1 MSVVD
6 ALRHGR
12 HTDALASLM
21 EILYEHT
28 ETIVEYVDHPILAL
42 DQPAHLRERCENRAL
57 EFSEHFKVALERG
70 EAFGE
75 QAKLLLSYDELIAG
89 LDGQSI
95 VLMDGF
101 LRTVNDFRPT
111 QLIKFESLPAMG
123 YAGNVKLLAQR
134 VNELRAQN
142 YCVALLA
149 GGVADVGRVKSMA
162 RCAFS
167 GVRVS
172 AALRRVSSASS
183 NAPFTTSSPTSG
195 WEKRSISSRTTS
207 GSSREQGITQN
218 TLSSSSI

>member
-1 MSVVD
+1 MPFRTTRATICPTRSRFPPRAKRERQAKKPRRPRQRRPRPFPPKNGYMSVVD

-42 DQPAHLRERCENRAL
+42 DQPARLRERCENRAL

-95 VLMDGF
+95 VLLDGF

-142 YCVALLA
+142 YRVALLA
-149 GGVADVGRVKSMA
+149 GRRGA
-162 RCAFS
+162 R
-167 GVRVS
+167 
-172 AALRRVSSASS
+172 
-183 NAPFTTSSPTSG
+183 
-195 WEKRSISSRTTS
+195 RTA
-207 GSSREQGITQN
+207 
-218 TLSSSSI
+218 

>member
-42 DQPAHLRERCENRAL
+42 DQPARLRERCENRAL

-95 VLMDGF
+95 VLLDGF
-101 LRTVNDFRPT
+101 
-111 QLIKFESLPAMG
+111 
-123 YAGNVKLLAQR
+123 
-134 VNELRAQN
+134 
-142 YCVALLA
+142 C
-149 GGVADVGRVKSMA
+149 A
-162 RCAFS
+162 R
-167 GVRVS
+167 
-172 AALRRVSSASS
+172 
-183 NAPFTTSSPTSG
+183 
-195 WEKRSISSRTTS
+195 
-207 GSSREQGITQN
+207 
-218 TLSSSSI
+218 